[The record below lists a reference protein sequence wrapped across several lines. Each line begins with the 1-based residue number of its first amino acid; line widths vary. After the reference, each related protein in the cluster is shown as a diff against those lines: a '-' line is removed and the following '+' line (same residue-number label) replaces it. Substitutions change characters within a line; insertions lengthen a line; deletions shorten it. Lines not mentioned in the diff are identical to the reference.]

1 MNSDERTRYIT
12 WGVAIFGSLLV
23 RWGIPADMSTTLIGA
38 IVDAGAQIAPV
49 AGAAAFAIYKGLNKR
64 LVHENAVVTSVAPTV
79 ADAKAASIPAG
90 K

>member
-1 MNSDERTRYIT
+1 MNSDEKARYVT

-38 IVDAGAQIAPV
+38 IVDAGAQLAPV
-49 AGAAAFAIYKGLNKR
+49 VGAAIFQIWHGLDKR
-64 LVHENAVVTSVAPTV
+64 LVHETAVVTATAPTV
-79 ADAKAASIPAG
+79 AAAKELSIAAG